1 MFRREQVHTYC
12 IKQLQKYLCA
22 LDFTRRSRQE
32 IVTKSR
38 RFLNSVPE
46 ARFAGDQNTNAS
58 LLAAAQAYFDKENIQ
73 SFLLNCKGKSKARSD
88 YARALYH
95 SMQSL
100 GMQIGST
107 YFGLEKNQIQCA
119 GSQCTT
125 KQYDRHDWE
134 ALRDFCENAGDMS
147 VRDRLFSLLLIH
159 VVTESPELPR
169 STVLNALARTTI
181 DQINEG
187 NLQNPIGDEPFIHN
201 LLLLD
206 QVPLQV
212 QSIPNECAQLLQ
224 SYIMG
229 KVGLEPWKAM
239 DVDEA
244 LPVCTEARFL
254 FPDYLRF
261 TRDGFCHL
269 RTRKAYCIL
278 RRLICSAGLTMCE
291 GLSTKNKKAPKK
303 V

>member
-1 MFRREQVHTYC
+1 MLRREQVHTYC
-12 IKQLQKYLCA
+12 IKQLQKYLWA
-22 LDFTRRSRQE
+22 LSFTRRSRQE
-32 IVTKSR
+32 ITTKSR

-46 ARFAGDQNTNAS
+46 ARSAGDQNTNAS

-73 SFLLNCKGKSKARSD
+73 RFLLKCKGKSKTRSG

-107 YFGLEKNQIQCA
+107 YFGLEKNQIQSA

-125 KQYDRHDWE
+125 KPCDCHDWE
-134 ALRDFCENAGDMS
+134 ALRDFCENAGDLS

-159 VVTESPELPR
+159 VVIESPEVPL

-187 NLQNPIGDEPFIHN
+187 NLQNPIGDEPLVHN

-224 SYIMG
+224 SYITG

-254 FPDYLRF
+254 FPDYSRF

-269 RTRKAYCIL
+269 RTRKARCLL

-291 GLSTKNKKAPKK
+291 GLSTTKKAPKK